1 MKTKREVLGQK
12 LNLDCFFISWEMVPN
27 KSNWRQRRINCENSS
42 VPLCRGPFLIRDSFI
57 YFSCCRRWAICKL
70 LSDCLHVVCL
80 CLNDRGYPSLL
91 KILKIKFK
99 GGDEAGLKSLYV
111 CFAWVGKEG
120 VGSTVGAF
128 AWSISCL
135 APLKRSVL
143 RTVHAIVR
151 CGVPENVTF

>member
-1 MKTKREVLGQK
+1 
-12 LNLDCFFISWEMVPN
+12 MVPN

-111 CFAWVGKEG
+111 CFAWGRERRSGQDCRCFRVINFMPSAFEAECTAHRTCNSAMR
-120 VGSTVGAF
+120 STGECH
-128 AWSISCL
+128 IL
-135 APLKRSVL
+135 
-143 RTVHAIVR
+143 
-151 CGVPENVTF
+151 VTDSH